1 MYKRVALLCL
11 ACFLVLVSLAACSPA
26 RNVPSDSAVVT
37 PDSSFS
43 VIPNPVSSVI
53 PDLVPGLDS
62 SITDHR
68 DDQIYKTVKIG
79 NQVWMAENLNY
90 ETENSYCYDD
100 RMSNCLKYGRLYKW
114 TVALDACPAGWHL
127 PDTTEWKTLIDTLG
141 GATAAA
147 LSLKSKSGWFYDW
160 SHFGNGT
167 DSSHFSG
174 FPAGMRNGEDDSVF
188 LAMGKSAY
196 FWSSTDILPSYA
208 NGVRL
213 HDSVS
218 FDGSHKKNAY
228 SIRCVK
234 DFVRR
239 EGNDERRENNAV
251 IPDLI
256 GNLLDPRDGSRMNDS
271 IVSLSSWSNAIG
283 SITDPRDGQSY
294 RTVTIGNQTW
304 MAQNLNYE
312 TKNSSCFN
320 DQVVNC
326 AKIGSLYAWEDAMNV
341 CPAGYHLPDLSEW
354 RTLFATVGG
363 QTKAGKSLK
372 SQTGWFADG
381 NGTNSYGFAA
391 LPAGEKDFMGSYGIS
406 DKYAYFWSSTEV
418 DSNNVYYVNLRS
430 GRDNA
435 YMLEDVKNGERKI
448 SVRCVK
454 DIVRR
459 ETKEMPWILSPE
471 GSMTDSIASFVIPDS
486 VPGSDSPSRVT
497 LSEVEGSITDSR
509 DGQSYKTVK
518 IGSQTW
524 MAENLNFETAAS
536 YCYKNLDSNC
546 VKYGRLYT
554 WASAMEVCPRGWRL
568 PNKEDWEALLKNVGG
583 DKSAGKVLKSQ
594 TAWAEEGNGTD
605 DYGFS
610 ALPAGERTYFDV
622 CSVKGGYTADHMFK
636 AKVNYDSL
644 GVEANFWSSTK
655 SSEDNV
661 IVMKLHYNKD
671 AAALISVC
679 DEYYSFSVR
688 CVKE

>member
-68 DDQIYKTVKIG
+68 DGQIYKTVKIG

-141 GATAAA
+141 GATASA
-147 LSLKSKSGWFYDW
+147 LPLKSHTGWFYDW

-188 LAMGKSAY
+188 LAMGKTAY

-213 HDSVS
+213 RDSVS

-239 EGNDERRENNAV
+239 EGYDERRETKDERRENNAV

-256 GNLLDPRDGSRMNDS
+256 GNLLDS
-271 IVSLSSWSNAIG
+271 
-283 SITDPRDGQSY
+283 RDGQSY

-326 AKIGSLYAWEDAMNV
+326 AKIGSLYTWEDAMNV

-372 SQTGWFADG
+372 SQTGWFAGG
-381 NGTNSYGFAA
+381 NGTDSYGFAA
-391 LPAGEKDFMGSYGIS
+391 LPAGDKDFMGTYGIS
-406 DKYAYFWSSTEV
+406 EKNAYFWSSTEV

-430 GRDNA
+430 GKDNA
-435 YMLEDVKNGERKI
+435 YMLDDFKHGRQI
-448 SVRCVK
+448 SVRCIK
-454 DIVRR
+454 DRR
-459 ETKEMPWILSPE
+459 ETKDDRREN
-471 GSMTDSIASFVIPDS
+471 GAVIPDLIGNLLD
-486 VPGSDSPSRVT
+486 PRDGSRMNDSIVS
-497 LSEVEGSITDSR
+497 LSSWSNAIGSITDSR
-509 DGQSYKTVK
+509 DGQSYKTIK

-524 MAENLNFETAAS
+524 MAENLNFETTAS

-554 WASAMEVCPRGWRL
+554 WSNAMEVCPRGWRL

-594 TAWAEEGNGTD
+594 TAWTEEGNGTD

-610 ALPAGERTYFDV
+610 ALPAGERTFFDV
-622 CSVKGGYTADHMFK
+622 CSHKGSGYLVDFAYK
-636 AKVNYDSL
+636 AKAKYDSL
-644 GVEANFWSSTK
+644 GSAANFWSSTK
-655 SSEDNV
+655 DGDDNV
-661 IVMKLHYNKD
+661 YAMKLHCNMDD
-671 AAALISVC
+671 ASLNSVC
-679 DEYYSFSVR
+679 GEFYSLSVR

>member
-1 MYKRVALLCL
+1 MMKKYSRREIGNLFV
-11 ACFLVLVSLAACSPA
+11 CFLVLVVLVACSGKNSLPA
-26 RNVPSDSAVVT
+26 LSEQSLPLMSSDSNKAKESET
-37 PDSSFS
+37 M
-43 VIPNPVSSVI
+43 
-53 PDLVPGLDS
+53 
-62 SITDHR
+62 TDHR
-68 DDQIYKTVKIG
+68 DGQVYKTVKIG
-79 NQVWMAENLNY
+79 NQTWMAENLNY
-90 ETENSYCYDD
+90 ETESSYCYEN
-100 RMSNCLKYGRLYKW
+100 RMSNCLKYGRLYTW
-114 TVALDACPAGWHL
+114 TPALSACPAGWHL
-127 PDTTEWKTLIDTLG
+127 PDSAEWKTLIDTLG
-141 GATAAA
+141 GATASA
-147 LSLKSKSGWFYDW
+147 LPLKSHTGWFYDW

-213 HDSVS
+213 RDSVS

-239 EGNDERRENNAV
+239 ESEEDRRENNVV

-256 GNLLDPRDGSRMNDS
+256 GNLL
-271 IVSLSSWSNAIG
+271 
-283 SITDPRDGQSY
+283 DPRDGQSY

-363 QTKAGKSLK
+363 QTTAGKSLK
-372 SQTGWFADG
+372 SQTGWFAGG
-381 NGTNSYGFAA
+381 NGTDSYGFAA
-391 LPAGEKDFMGSYGIS
+391 LPAGDKDFMGTYGIS
-406 DKYAYFWSSTEV
+406 EKNACFWSSTEV

-430 GRDNA
+430 GKDNA
-435 YMLEDVKNGERKI
+435 YMLDDFKHGRQI
-448 SVRCVK
+448 SVRCIK
-454 DIVRR
+454 DRR
-459 ETKEMPWILSPE
+459 ETKDDRRENN
-471 GSMTDSIASFVIPDS
+471 AVIPDLIGNLLD
-486 VPGSDSPSRVT
+486 P
-497 LSEVEGSITDSR
+497 R
-509 DGQSYKTVK
+509 DGQFYRTVK
-518 IGSQTW
+518 IGNQMW
-524 MAENLNFETAAS
+524 MAENLNFETTAS

-554 WASAMEVCPRGWRL
+554 WSNAMEVCPRGWRL
-568 PNKEDWEALLKNVGG
+568 PNKEDWETLLKNVGG

-655 SSEDNV
+655 DGDDNV
-661 IVMKLHYNKD
+661 YAMKLHCNMDD
-671 AAALISVC
+671 ASLNSVC
-679 DEYYSFSVR
+679 GEFYSLSVR

>member
-1 MYKRVALLCL
+1 MMKKYSRREIGNLFV
-11 ACFLVLVSLAACSPA
+11 CFLVLVVLVACSGKNSLPA
-26 RNVPSDSAVVT
+26 LSEQSLPLMSSDSNKAKESET
-37 PDSSFS
+37 M
-43 VIPNPVSSVI
+43 
-53 PDLVPGLDS
+53 
-62 SITDHR
+62 TDHR
-68 DDQIYKTVKIG
+68 DGQVYKTVKIG
-79 NQVWMAENLNY
+79 SQIWMAENLNY
-90 ETENSYCYDD
+90 ETESSYCYDD
-100 RMSNCLKYGRLYKW
+100 RMSNCLKYGRLYTW
-114 TVALDACPAGWHL
+114 TPALSACPAGWHL
-127 PDTTEWKTLIDTLG
+127 PDSAEWKTLIDTLG
-141 GATAAA
+141 GATASA
-147 LSLKSKSGWFYDW
+147 LPLKSHTGWFYDW

-213 HDSVS
+213 RDSVS

-239 EGNDERRENNAV
+239 EGNDERRETKDERRENNVV

-256 GNLLDPRDGSRMNDS
+256 GNLL
-271 IVSLSSWSNAIG
+271 
-283 SITDPRDGQSY
+283 DPRDGQSY

-326 AKIGSLYAWEDAMNV
+326 AKIGSLYTWDDAMNV

-372 SQTGWFADG
+372 SQTGWFAGG
-381 NGTNSYGFAA
+381 NGTDSYGFAA
-391 LPAGEKDFMGSYGIS
+391 LPAGDKDFMGTYGIS
-406 DKYAYFWSSTEV
+406 EKNAYFWSSTEV

-430 GRDNA
+430 GKDNA
-435 YMLEDVKNGERKI
+435 YMLDDFKHGRQI
-448 SVRCVK
+448 SVRCVQ
-454 DIVRR
+454 DRR
-459 ETKEMPWILSPE
+459 ENN
-471 GSMTDSIASFVIPDS
+471 AVIPDLIGNLLD
-486 VPGSDSPSRVT
+486 PRDGSRMNDSIVS
-497 LSEVEGSITDSR
+497 LSSWSNAIGSITDPR

-594 TAWAEEGNGTD
+594 TAWTEDGNGTD
-605 DYGFS
+605 SYGFS

-622 CSVKGGYTADHMFK
+622 CAVKGGYTADHMFK

-644 GVEANFWSSTK
+644 GVDANFWSSTK
-655 SSEDNV
+655 DGDDNV
-661 IVMKLHYNKD
+661 YAMKLHCNMDD
-671 AAALISVC
+671 ASLNSVC
-679 DEYYSFSVR
+679 GEFYSLSVR
-688 CVKE
+688 CVKDE

>member
-1 MYKRVALLCL
+1 MHKRFSLLLFVCAILL
-11 ACFLVLVSLAACSPA
+11 A
-26 RNVPSDSAVVT
+26 N
-37 PDSSFS
+37 SFAS
-43 VIPNPVSSVI
+43 VSSNGNLKNTGVMK
-53 PDLVPGLDS
+53 DS
-62 SITDHR
+62 R
-68 DDQIYKTVKIG
+68 DGQVYKTVKIG
-79 NQVWMAENLNY
+79 SQIWMAENLNY
-90 ETENSYCYDD
+90 ETESSYCYEN
-100 RMSNCLKYGRLYKW
+100 RMSNCLKYGRLYTW
-114 TVALDACPAGWHL
+114 TPALNACPAGWHL

-141 GATAAA
+141 GATVAA
-147 LSLKSKSGWFYDW
+147 LPLKSHTGWFYDW

-294 RTVTIGNQTW
+294 
-304 MAQNLNYE
+304 
-312 TKNSSCFN
+312 
-320 DQVVNC
+320 
-326 AKIGSLYAWEDAMNV
+326 
-341 CPAGYHLPDLSEW
+341 
-354 RTLFATVGG
+354 
-363 QTKAGKSLK
+363 
-372 SQTGWFADG
+372 
-381 NGTNSYGFAA
+381 
-391 LPAGEKDFMGSYGIS
+391 
-406 DKYAYFWSSTEV
+406 
-418 DSNNVYYVNLRS
+418 
-430 GRDNA
+430 
-435 YMLEDVKNGERKI
+435 
-448 SVRCVK
+448 
-454 DIVRR
+454 
-459 ETKEMPWILSPE
+459 
-471 GSMTDSIASFVIPDS
+471 
-486 VPGSDSPSRVT
+486 
-497 LSEVEGSITDSR
+497 
-509 DGQSYKTVK
+509 KTVK

-524 MAENLNFETAAS
+524 MAENLNFETTAS

-554 WASAMEVCPRGWRL
+554 WSNAMEVCPRGWRL
-568 PNKEDWEALLKNVGG
+568 PNKEDWETLLKNVGG

-655 SSEDNV
+655 DGDDNV
-661 IVMKLHYNKD
+661 YAMKLHCNMDD
-671 AAALISVC
+671 ASLNSVC
-679 DEYYSFSVR
+679 GEFYSLSVR

>member
-1 MYKRVALLCL
+1 MCL

-68 DDQIYKTVKIG
+68 DGQIYKTVKIG
-79 NQVWMAENLNY
+79 NQTWMAENLNY
-90 ETENSYCYDD
+90 ETESSYCYDD

-127 PDTTEWKTLIDTLG
+127 PDSAEWKTLIDTLG
-141 GATAAA
+141 GASAAA
-147 LSLKSKSGWFYDW
+147 LPLKSHTGWFYDW

-239 EGNDERRENNAV
+239 ENNDERRETKDERRENNVV

-256 GNLLDPRDGSRMNDS
+256 GNLLDPRDG
-271 IVSLSSWSNAIG
+271 
-283 SITDPRDGQSY
+283 QSY
-294 RTVTIGNQTW
+294 RTVKIGN
-304 MAQNLNYE
+304 
-312 TKNSSCFN
+312 
-320 DQVVNC
+320 
-326 AKIGSLYAWEDAMNV
+326 
-341 CPAGYHLPDLSEW
+341 
-354 RTLFATVGG
+354 
-363 QTKAGKSLK
+363 
-372 SQTGWFADG
+372 
-381 NGTNSYGFAA
+381 
-391 LPAGEKDFMGSYGIS
+391 
-406 DKYAYFWSSTEV
+406 
-418 DSNNVYYVNLRS
+418 
-430 GRDNA
+430 
-435 YMLEDVKNGERKI
+435 
-448 SVRCVK
+448 
-454 DIVRR
+454 
-459 ETKEMPWILSPE
+459 
-471 GSMTDSIASFVIPDS
+471 
-486 VPGSDSPSRVT
+486 
-497 LSEVEGSITDSR
+497 
-509 DGQSYKTVK
+509 
-518 IGSQTW
+518 QTW

-554 WASAMEVCPRGWRL
+554 WSNAMEVCPRGWRL
-568 PNKEDWEALLKNVGG
+568 PNKEDWETLLKNVGG

-622 CSVKGGYTADHMFK
+622 CSVKGDYTADHMFK

-644 GVEANFWSSTK
+644 GVDANFWSSTK
-655 SSEDNV
+655 DGDDNV
-661 IVMKLHYNKD
+661 YAMKLHCNMDD
-671 AAALISVC
+671 ASLNSVC
-679 DEYYSFSVR
+679 GEFYSLSVR

>member
-1 MYKRVALLCL
+1 MLV
-11 ACFLVLVSLAACSPA
+11 VLVACSGKNSLPA
-26 RNVPSDSAVVT
+26 LSEQSLPLMSSDSNKAKESET
-37 PDSSFS
+37 
-43 VIPNPVSSVI
+43 
-53 PDLVPGLDS
+53 
-62 SITDHR
+62 ITDHR
-68 DDQIYKTVKIG
+68 DGQIYKTVKIG

-127 PDTTEWKTLIDTLG
+127 PDSAEWKTLIDTLG
-141 GATAAA
+141 GATASA
-147 LSLKSKSGWFYDW
+147 LPLKSHTGWFYDW

-256 GNLLDPRDGSRMNDS
+256 GNLLDPRDGQSYRTVTIGNQTWMAQNLNYETKNSSCFNDQ
-271 IVSLSSWSNAIG
+271 VVNCAKIG
-283 SITDPRDGQSY
+283 SLYTWEDAMNVCPAGYHLPDLSEWRTLFATVGGQTKAGKSLKSQTGWFAGGNGTDSYGFAALPAGDKDFMGSYGISDKYAYFWSSTEVDSNKVYYVNLRSGKDNAYMLDDFKHGRQISVRCIKDRQETKDERRENNAVIPDLIGNLLDPRDGQSY

-326 AKIGSLYAWEDAMNV
+326 AKIGSLYTWEDAMNV

-372 SQTGWFADG
+372 SQTGWFAGG
-381 NGTNSYGFAA
+381 NGTDSYGFAA
-391 LPAGEKDFMGSYGIS
+391 LPAGDKDFMGSYGIS

-418 DSNNVYYVNLRS
+418 DSNKVYYVNLRS
-430 GRDNA
+430 GKDNA
-435 YMLEDVKNGERKI
+435 YMLDDFKHGRQI
-448 SVRCVK
+448 SVRCIK
-454 DIVRR
+454 DRQETKDERR
-459 ETKEMPWILSPE
+459 ENN
-471 GSMTDSIASFVIPDS
+471 AVIPDLIGNLLD
-486 VPGSDSPSRVT
+486 PRDGSRMNDSIVS
-497 LSEVEGSITDSR
+497 LSSWSNAIGSITDPR
-509 DGQSYKTVK
+509 DGQSYTD
-518 IGSQTW
+518 
-524 MAENLNFETAAS
+524 ATAP
-536 YCYKNLDSNC
+536 
-546 VKYGRLYT
+546 V
-554 WASAMEVCPRGWRL
+554 PR
-568 PNKEDWEALLKNVGG
+568 
-583 DKSAGKVLKSQ
+583 
-594 TAWAEEGNGTD
+594 
-605 DYGFS
+605 
-610 ALPAGERTYFDV
+610 
-622 CSVKGGYTADHMFK
+622 
-636 AKVNYDSL
+636 
-644 GVEANFWSSTK
+644 
-655 SSEDNV
+655 
-661 IVMKLHYNKD
+661 
-671 AAALISVC
+671 
-679 DEYYSFSVR
+679 
-688 CVKE
+688 

>member
-1 MYKRVALLCL
+1 MRMNKQFVYLNFICIALL
-11 ACFLVLVSLAACSPA
+11 AMLAACSPA
-26 RNVPSDSAVVT
+26 RNVPSDSAVVSPT
-37 PDSSFS
+37 SPFS
-43 VIPNPVSSVI
+43 VIPA
-53 PDLVPGLDS
+53 LVPESDS
-62 SITDHR
+62 SITDPR
-68 DDQIYKTVKIG
+68 DGQIYKAVKIG
-79 NQVWMAENLNY
+79 SQIWMAENLNY

-114 TVALDACPAGWHL
+114 TAALDACPAGWHL
-127 PDTTEWKTLIDTLG
+127 PDSAEWKTLIDTLG

-147 LSLKSKSGWFYDW
+147 LSLKSQTGWFYSW

-174 FPAGMRNGEDDSVF
+174 FPAGMRNGDGDSVYVEI
-188 LAMGKSAY
+188 GKSAF
-196 FWSSTDILPSYA
+196 FWSSTDIVSSFAYGMSL
-208 NGVRL
+208 
-213 HDSVS
+213 DSS
-218 FDGSHKKNAY
+218 FILDERRKKNAY
-228 SIRCVK
+228 SVRCVK
-234 DFVRR
+234 DLVRR

-256 GNLLDPRDGSRMNDS
+256 GNLLDPRDG
-271 IVSLSSWSNAIG
+271 
-283 SITDPRDGQSY
+283 QSY
-294 RTVTIGNQTW
+294 KIVKIGTQTW

-320 DQVVNC
+320 DRAVNC
-326 AKIGSLYAWEDAMNV
+326 AKFGSLYTWNDAMNV
-341 CPAGYHLPDLSEW
+341 CPDGYHLPDLSEW
-354 RTLFATVGG
+354 KTLFATVGG
-363 QTKAGKSLK
+363 QTTAGKSLR
-372 SQTGWFADG
+372 SQTEWFADG
-381 NGTNSYGFAA
+381 NGTDSYGFSA

-448 SVRCVK
+448 SVRCVQ
-454 DIVRR
+454 DRR
-459 ETKEMPWILSPE
+459 ES
-471 GSMTDSIASFVIPDS
+471 GAVIPDP

-497 LSEVEGSITDSR
+497 LSEVEGSITDPR

-518 IGSQTW
+518 IGNQTW

-554 WASAMEVCPRGWRL
+554 WASAMDVCPRGWRL
-568 PNKEDWEALLKNVGG
+568 PNKEDWATLLKNVGG
-583 DKSAGKVLKSQ
+583 NESAGKSLKSQ
-594 TAWAEEGNGTD
+594 LEWSENGNGTD
-605 DYGFS
+605 GYGFS

-622 CSVKGGYTADHMFK
+622 CSHKGGGYLVDFAYK
-636 AKVNYDSL
+636 AKAKYDSL
-644 GVEANFWSSTK
+644 GSAANFWSSTK

-661 IVMKLHYNKD
+661 FVLKLHYNKD
-671 AAALISVC
+671 DATLIPAC
-679 DEYYSFSVR
+679 DEFYSFSVR

>member
-1 MYKRVALLCL
+1 MKKYSRREIGNLFV
-11 ACFLVLVSLAACSPA
+11 CFLVLVVLVACSGKNSLPA
-26 RNVPSDSAVVT
+26 LSEQSLPLMSSDSNKAKESET
-37 PDSSFS
+37 M
-43 VIPNPVSSVI
+43 
-53 PDLVPGLDS
+53 
-62 SITDHR
+62 TDHR
-68 DDQIYKTVKIG
+68 DGQVYKTVKIG
-79 NQVWMAENLNY
+79 SQIWMAENLNY
-90 ETENSYCYDD
+90 ETESSYCYEN
-100 RMSNCLKYGRLYKW
+100 RMSNCLKYGRLYTW
-114 TVALDACPAGWHL
+114 TPALSACPAGWHL

-141 GATAAA
+141 GATASA
-147 LSLKSKSGWFYDW
+147 LQLKSHTGWFYDW

-213 HDSVS
+213 RDSVS

-239 EGNDERRENNAV
+239 ENNDERREDNAV

-326 AKIGSLYAWEDAMNV
+326 AKIGSLYAWKDAMNV

-363 QTKAGKSLK
+363 QTTAGKSLK
-372 SQTGWFADG
+372 SQTGWFAGG
-381 NGTNSYGFAA
+381 NGTDSYGFAA
-391 LPAGEKDFMGSYGIS
+391 LPAGDKDFMGTYGIS
-406 DKYAYFWSSTEV
+406 EKNAYFWSSTEV

-430 GRDNA
+430 GKDNA
-435 YMLEDVKNGERKI
+435 YMLDDFKHGRQI
-448 SVRCVK
+448 SVRCIK
-454 DIVRR
+454 DRR
-459 ETKEMPWILSPE
+459 ETKDDRRENN
-471 GSMTDSIASFVIPDS
+471 AVIPDLIGNLLD
-486 VPGSDSPSRVT
+486 P
-497 LSEVEGSITDSR
+497 R

-518 IGSQTW
+518 IGNQMW
-524 MAENLNFETAAS
+524 MAENLNFETTAS

-554 WASAMEVCPRGWRL
+554 WSNAMEVCPRGWRL
-568 PNKEDWEALLKNVGG
+568 PNKEDWETLLKNVGG

-655 SSEDNV
+655 DGDDNV
-661 IVMKLHYNKD
+661 YAMKLHCNMDD
-671 AAALISVC
+671 ASLNSVC
-679 DEYYSFSVR
+679 GEFYSLSVR
-688 CVKE
+688 CVKDE

>member
-1 MYKRVALLCL
+1 MHKRFSLLLFVCAILL
-11 ACFLVLVSLAACSPA
+11 A
-26 RNVPSDSAVVT
+26 N
-37 PDSSFS
+37 SFAS
-43 VIPNPVSSVI
+43 VSSNGNLKNTGVMK
-53 PDLVPGLDS
+53 DS
-62 SITDHR
+62 R
-68 DDQIYKTVKIG
+68 DGQIYKTVKIG
-79 NQVWMAENLNY
+79 SQIWMAENLNY
-90 ETENSYCYDD
+90 EMESSYCYEN
-100 RMSNCLKYGRLYKW
+100 RMSNCLKYGRLYTW
-114 TVALDACPAGWHL
+114 TPALSACPAGWHL

-141 GATAAA
+141 GATASA
-147 LSLKSKSGWFYDW
+147 LPLKSHTGWFYDW

-213 HDSVS
+213 RDSVS
-218 FDGSHKKNAY
+218 FDGSRKKNAY

-239 EGNDERRENNAV
+239 EGNDERRKNNAV

-326 AKIGSLYAWEDAMNV
+326 AKIGSLYTWEDAMNV

-363 QTKAGKSLK
+363 QTRAGKSLK
-372 SQTGWFADG
+372 SQTGWFAGG
-381 NGTNSYGFAA
+381 NGTDSYGFAA
-391 LPAGEKDFMGSYGIS
+391 LPAGDKDFMGTYGIS
-406 DKYAYFWSSTEV
+406 EKNAYFWSSTEV

-430 GRDNA
+430 GKDNA
-435 YMLEDVKNGERKI
+435 YMLDDFKHGRQI
-448 SVRCVK
+448 SVRCVQ
-454 DIVRR
+454 DRR
-459 ETKEMPWILSPE
+459 ENN
-471 GSMTDSIASFVIPDS
+471 AVIPDLIGNLLD
-486 VPGSDSPSRVT
+486 P
-497 LSEVEGSITDSR
+497 R
-509 DGQSYKTVK
+509 DGQSYRTVK
-518 IGSQTW
+518 IGNQMW
-524 MAENLNFETAAS
+524 MAENLNFETTAS

-554 WASAMEVCPRGWRL
+554 WSNAMEVCPRGWRL
-568 PNKEDWEALLKNVGG
+568 PNKEDWETLLKNVGG
-583 DKSAGKVLKSQ
+583 NKSAGKVLKSQ
-594 TAWAEEGNGTD
+594 TAWTEEGNGTD

-655 SSEDNV
+655 DGDDNV
-661 IVMKLHYNKD
+661 YAMKLHCNMDD
-671 AAALISVC
+671 ASLNSVC
-679 DEYYSFSVR
+679 GEFYSLSVR